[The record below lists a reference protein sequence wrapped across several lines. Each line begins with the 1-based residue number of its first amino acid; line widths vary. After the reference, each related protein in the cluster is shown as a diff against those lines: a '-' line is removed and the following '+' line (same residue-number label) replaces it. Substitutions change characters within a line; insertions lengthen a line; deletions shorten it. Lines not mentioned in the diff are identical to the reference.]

1 MFGSGILDA
10 AIGLVFV
17 YLLVSLMVT
26 AATEFLSGLFRWRSL
41 HLWKGIRSL
50 LVSDAKV
57 RDLYSH
63 PLVKSLSEPN
73 REGWT
78 EKLYSLSWMKSLLQG
93 RSTQWPSYIP
103 SRTFAVALIES
114 IQGSQR
120 DLQLEIDRMPD
131 KASLEDLRKH
141 LADWVDKLAPDTPW
155 KASAA
160 QWVASLPPSLSTVDA
175 NKLLRSTSLQS
186 LINDLVDPA
195 DDTLKKSL
203 VALFGESKGD
213 MEELLKNVEV
223 WFNNSMDRVSGW
235 YKRRTQ
241 TVHLILAAIVVVSVN
256 VDSVLIGNE
265 LFSNDTLRKA
275 LVAEAEVYAR
285 QNPNPPQP
293 PDGQPSQDQEAIA
306 TAPAKAA
313 GKLQDL
319 ETKISGLNLP
329 IGWTCPVKATPGHS
343 GPVLKKAELAKW
355 QQQYRISP
363 WGCKDSLVNVAAADV
378 VRFHFWGW
386 ILSIFAVS
394 LGAPFWFD
402 MLNKIITI
410 RSSGRAPEEKPKSPE
425 KVPQPREPG
434 DVPAASDQQKV
445 VLEIKGATPG

>member
-26 AATEFLSGLFRWRSL
+26 AATEFLSGILRWRSL

-50 LVSDAKV
+50 LASDTRV
-57 RDLYSH
+57 GELYSH
-63 PLVKSLSEPN
+63 PLVKSLSEPG

-103 SRTFAVALIES
+103 SRTFAIALIES

-120 DLQLEIDRMPD
+120 DLQVEIERIPD
-131 KASLEDLRKH
+131 KASLEDLKKH
-141 LADWVDKLAPDTPW
+141 LKDWIDKLDPDTAAW
-155 KASAA
+155 KDKAA
-160 QWVASLPPSLSTVDA
+160 QWVAAIPDSLSTVDA
-175 NKLLRSTSLQS
+175 KKWLLSSSVKSFIDDLK
-186 LINDLVDPA
+186 NDES
-195 DDTLKKSL
+195 TLKKSL
-203 VALFGESKGD
+203 LALYGESKGD
-213 MEELLKNVEV
+213 LNELTKNVEI

-241 TVHLILAAIVVVSVN
+241 TVHLLLAAIVVVAVN

-285 QNPNPPQP
+285 QNPNPPKSEGEP
-293 PDGQPSQDQEAIA
+293 PPQDQEAIA
-306 TAPAKAA
+306 AAPAKAA
-313 GKLQDL
+313 ERLQGL

-329 IGWTCPVKATPGHS
+329 IGWTCPVKAAPGHS
-343 GPVLKKAELAKW
+343 GSVTKTELEKW

-363 WGCKDSLVNVAAADV
+363 WGCEDSAVKVAATDV

-434 DVPAASDQQKV
+434 NVPAAPDQKV
-445 VLEIKGATPG
+445 VLEIKGATPE